1 MDHLA
6 QTVIDPLVE
15 QGKALFEERKE
26 DGSKRYTVGEIHAIL
41 ATEKEK
47 KLAEGTFINSLLED
61 EGIASV
67 ISPSVHFMADIQ
79 PQFSIRTKTQ
89 PWAVSIWSSSA
100 M

>member
-1 MDHLA
+1 MDRLA

-26 DGSKRYTVGEIHAIL
+26 DGSKRYTVGEIHVIL

-47 KLAEGTFINSLLED
+47 KLAEGTFMNSLLED

-67 ISPSVHFMADIQ
+67 ISSSVHFMADVTNRLSVYSRRLS
-79 PQFSIRTKTQ
+79 FSFYVLF
-89 PWAVSIWSSSA
+89 PL
-100 M
+100 